1 MPQKPI
7 IRKPPPILSADS
19 LAGFWPRAGAFVI
32 DYLALAAIGW
42 ALVSAFFDSL
52 AALGPAAAII
62 GYAAAAL
69 FFAFFESGLG
79 GGQSPGKRLIGI
91 RAARADGGMLAPRR
105 ALLRAAIKAAPFYF
119 PAQFVA
125 QDPFS
130 QWRWHCALFGLF
142 VALAY
147 PVAGRGGQGRTSRQ
161 SFHDYLTGAHVIR
174 APRPEPDEN
183 EREQAMRAFAPLADA
198 PPPPQS
204 PSQAV
209 TNPPR
214 GRFLRAAVLGIAVA
228 SIGAFLTSWSV
239 DRLRAMPAEYAR
251 HLHDLDLQTDEV
263 EELRRVLAANE
274 AALAAIFNFAREWP
288 AILPRV
294 ESARIFSAFLIPES
308 FFTQAGGDDPEK
320 LRLREWR
327 AQVRIARPPEDGEAA
342 AQRVARALLRAY
354 PHLESGELLAVV
366 FYRAADIGLWARAAQ
381 TARFERRPEEW

>member
-198 PPPPQS
+198 PPPP
-204 PSQAV
+204 A
-209 TNPPR
+209 
-214 GRFLRAAVLGIAVA
+214 IAVA
-228 SIGAFLTSWSV
+228 IG
-239 DRLRAMPAEYAR
+239 
-251 HLHDLDLQTDEV
+251 H
-263 EELRRVLAANE
+263 
-274 AALAAIFNFAREWP
+274 
-288 AILPRV
+288 
-294 ESARIFSAFLIPES
+294 ESA
-308 FFTQAGGDDPEK
+308 
-320 LRLREWR
+320 
-327 AQVRIARPPEDGEAA
+327 
-342 AQRVARALLRAY
+342 ARALFAGGCFGDCGRVDR
-354 PHLESGELLAVV
+354 GFFDFV
-366 FYRAADIGLWARAAQ
+366 
-381 TARFERRPEEW
+381 ERRSLARDAGRIRAPFARSRFANRRSRRIAAGFGGERGGFGGDI